1 MKPMKRSQRA
11 LVGAVCLIVVALVM
25 GWFVGRYIPGEP
37 YEPEPRLGEG
47 LYSETGYP
55 ANKVV
60 DTESGSTMQL
70 RDITQGMHYHG
81 RPQEVAQKSESEINN
96 WKEIGEWE
104 YDCPNI
110 DVSVAS
116 IKAITTASFAE
127 WYPEYKSQ
135 WDRVYNNSKL
145 LAVTASITNTS
156 DEPITSEH
164 QLPHF
169 MLWSENFDNLDG
181 SLGEG
186 AYLDGGSFYLANEP
200 TAAYNPT
207 SEEHRDEGR
216 YINLQPGE
224 SQELVLPFKVNKN
237 NLIDQSAFDKLDPSE
252 FCLQVADYDTGTAY
266 RLWL

>member
-11 LVGAVCLIVVALVM
+11 IVGAVCLIVVALVM

-37 YEPEPRLGEG
+37 REPEPRLGEG

-55 ANKVV
+55 INKVV

-104 YDCPNI
+104 YDCPSI
-110 DVSVAS
+110 DVSVVS
-116 IKAITTASFAE
+116 TKSITTASFAE
-127 WYPEYKSQ
+127 WYPDYKSP
-135 WDRVYNNSKL
+135 WAPTYNSSKL
-145 LAVTASITNTS
+145 LAVTISLTNFS
-156 DEPITSEH
+156 DEPILYWNK
-164 QLPHF
+164 LPDV
-169 MLWSENFDNLDG
+169 MLWSENFNHLDN
-181 SLGEG
+181 SLGAG
-186 AYLDGGSFYLANEP
+186 AYLDQAFFFVN
-200 TAAYNPT
+200 NPLIEFDT
-207 SEEHRDEGR
+207 TNKEDPDRGMFVN
-216 YINLQPGE
+216 IQPGE

-237 NLIDQSAFDKLDPSE
+237 NLIDQSTFDKLDPSE